1 MQDSKNW
8 IYNPTKKQM
17 ICFVLLWL
25 TGFILI
31 TLDKTNLLTETP
43 FKRESF
49 FSFFIIIFSGLT
61 VYKVCKNYY
70 NNKKNNNP
78 ID

>member
-8 IYNPTKKQM
+8 ISNPTKMQM
-17 ICFVLLWL
+17 IGFVIFWL
-25 TGFILI
+25 TGFILV
-31 TLDKTNLLTETP
+31 TLDKTNLFTETP
-43 FKRESF
+43 FKREYL
-49 FSFFIIIFSGLT
+49 FSYIIFIVSGLT

-70 NNKKNNNP
+70 NNKKNNSP